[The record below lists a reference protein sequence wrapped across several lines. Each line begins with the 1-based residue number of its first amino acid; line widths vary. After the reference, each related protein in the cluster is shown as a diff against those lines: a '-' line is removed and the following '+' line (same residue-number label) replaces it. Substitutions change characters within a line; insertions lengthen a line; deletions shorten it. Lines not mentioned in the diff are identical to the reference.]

1 MMRIKNDIAQR
12 GRFGFTLIEFI
23 VVITIYALFTVA
35 LTPFV
40 RMIKERASLINC
52 ANNLR
57 RISLGLHLYAAD
69 HDEAFPQN
77 LGALYPDYVKEAK
90 AFDCPAT
97 AAIGTPEDPEYK
109 YTAGLNESSSPKE
122 IIAEDLEKNHK
133 SSGRSILR
141 INGSVEFMTRRR

>member
-1 MMRIKNDIAQR
+1 MIKRKRNR
-12 GRFGFTLIEFI
+12 GFTLVEFI

-52 ANNLR
+52 GNNLR

-77 LGALYPDYVKEAK
+77 LGALYPDYVKEIK
-90 AFDCPAT
+90 IFDCPAT
-97 AAIGTPEDPEYK
+97 AAVGTPEDPEYK
-109 YTAGLNESSSPKE
+109 YQAGLNESSSPKE
-122 IIAEDLEKNHK
+122 IIVEDLDGNHK
-133 SSGRSILR
+133 KAGRNILR
-141 INGSVEFMTRRR
+141 INGLVEYVTR

>member
-1 MMRIKNDIAQR
+1 MKRNNA
-12 GRFGFTLIEFI
+12 GFTIVEFI
-23 VVITIYALFTVA
+23 IVIAVYALLTAA

-77 LGALYPDYVKEAK
+77 LGALYPDYVKEIK
-90 AFDCPAT
+90 VFDCPAT
-97 AAIGTPEDPEYK
+97 AAVGTPEDPEYK
-109 YTAGLNESSSPKE
+109 YQPGLKESSSPKE
-122 IIAEDLEKNHK
+122 IIVEDLEKNHK